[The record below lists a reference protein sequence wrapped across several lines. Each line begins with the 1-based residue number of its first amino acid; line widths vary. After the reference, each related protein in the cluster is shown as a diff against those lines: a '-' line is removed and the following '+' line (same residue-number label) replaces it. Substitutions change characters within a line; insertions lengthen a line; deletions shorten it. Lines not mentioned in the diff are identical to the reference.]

1 MLTVLAYLCD
11 LAIIIGYCLVSY
23 NKRFVYSYLWV
34 NLVTNGILTPY
45 AFIQNAPAEGWLGI
59 AFAVISIYG
68 LVKHHGTSKKLQH
81 TLGRRPSR

>member
-11 LAIIIGYCLVSY
+11 LAIIVGYCLVSY
-23 NKRFVYSYLWV
+23 NRRFVYSYLWV

-59 AFAVISIYG
+59 AFQVISVCG
-68 LVKHHGTSKKLQH
+68 LAKHHGILAKLQR
-81 TLGRRPSR
+81 TLGR